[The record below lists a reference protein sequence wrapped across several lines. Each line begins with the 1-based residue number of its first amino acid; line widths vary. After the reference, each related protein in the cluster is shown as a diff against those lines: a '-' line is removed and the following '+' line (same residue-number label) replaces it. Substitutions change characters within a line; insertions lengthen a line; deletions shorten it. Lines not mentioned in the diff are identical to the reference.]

1 MESKIV
7 ILVRQAGLGHIQAED
22 KQFGLEMFD
31 RFLHT
36 LEGEPVKPQAICFYT
51 EGVKLVCQGSSALQS
66 LSFLHGMGVRIVTC
80 RTCLDYFKLLDQV
93 AIGEVGGMNDIV
105 KLLFEADKVIT
116 V

>member
-7 ILVRQAGLGHIQAED
+7 ILVRQAGLGQTQAED
-22 KQFGLEMFD
+22 KQFGLDMFD

-51 EGVKLVCQGSSALQS
+51 EGVKLVCQSSSALQS
-66 LSFLHGMGVRIVTC
+66 LSFLQGMGVRIVTC
-80 RTCLDYFKLLDQV
+80 RTCLDYFKLQDQV

-105 KLLFEADKVIT
+105 KLLMAADKVIT

>member
-1 MESKIV
+1 
-7 ILVRQAGLGHIQAED
+7 
-22 KQFGLEMFD
+22 MFD

-36 LEGEPVKPQAICFYT
+36 LEGQAVKPQALCFYT
-51 EGVKLVCQGSSALQS
+51 EGVRLVCQGSPVVES

-80 RTCLDYFKLLDQV
+80 KSCLDYFKLGDRA

-105 KLLFEADKVIT
+105 KLLLDADKVIT

>member
-7 ILVRQAGLGHIQAED
+7 ILVKQEGLGQVPTEH
-22 KQFGLEMFD
+22 KPFGLEMFD

-36 LEGEPVKPQAICFYT
+36 LEGQAVKPQALCFYT
-51 EGVKLVCQGSSALQS
+51 DGVKLVCQGSSVLQS
-66 LSFLHGMGVRIVTC
+66 LSFLQGMGVRLVTC
-80 RTCLDYFKLLDQV
+80 KSCLDYFNLGDQV

-105 KLLFEADKVIT
+105 KLLLQADKVIT